1 MRTDVLR
8 STTLVLGLLTAT
20 FAWAQDA
27 GTSPQGQVPGPNATQ
42 PQADSHSPSGGTSAQ
57 PVPGADK
64 LITVAHTFK
73 NLKDEERRAVY
84 DALKSQPVP
93 GPTPSAELGIELPS
107 SFELRPVP
115 SAIVA
120 RIPQMEGYHY
130 TVSGEK
136 VFVVSPANRVV
147 VGEFSR

>member
-1 MRTDVLR
+1 MTRRNDMRTDVLR

-57 PVPGADK
+57 PVPGAMPGSDTVPSTISAQHAADDK

-115 SAIVA
+115 
-120 RIPQMEGYHY
+120 
-130 TVSGEK
+130 
-136 VFVVSPANRVV
+136 
-147 VGEFSR
+147 